1 MVDDALAQHYYEPLH
16 VAYLVGCLV
25 VANRSFDEL
34 TLGDQQALQGAAA
47 KTLAHMDEVARD
59 MDAQLLGGLFAKQGL
74 REVPVSS
81 TLQVEYEV
89 SSTRARAALMMA
101 AHRVDAELVG
111 KVEQMLVEIRSGH
124 AARR

>member
-1 MVDDALAQHYYEPLH
+1 
-16 VAYLVGCLV
+16 
-25 VANRSFDEL
+25 
-34 TLGDQQALQGAAA
+34 
-47 KTLAHMDEVARD
+47 MDEVARD

-74 REVPVSS
+74 QEVPVSS

-89 SSTRARAALMMA
+89 SSTRARAALMA

-111 KVEQMLVEIRSGH
+111 RVEQMLVEIRSGR